1 MYQYVSVS
9 NDSVYSGKTITDQL
23 VFYNP
28 KVHSIT
34 IIGLPIKNSSGTYY
48 QYTAKEKDTGR
59 TSGRNIAKRYIYNNV
74 SKTFQTGVTQSDTL
88 TNTERSI
95 GYIEIEKDFEIENTD
110 GSRSEFTGNDKLTL
124 TEAYGDISFLVKNS
138 AGKYLKANFIGNQYT
153 YSSFVNTSAEATK
166 FSFYAGNKTKIRIIN
181 LPFGTYHVTEVIGSK
196 VKGQGFRAESNGQK
210 STVTYYNVSADE
222 VVGGH
227 TKFVNVK
234 PQYVGL
240 RIYKTFTDTDGESV
254 DVSQKIYRQLSFSLS
269 DENGSRIPVVLDNS
283 VQGTYHPFKL
293 GNGETPRETMQL
305 GTSTHTITIT
315 GLESGKTYLVRERIA
330 GTELKKICVCKSS
343 FTVEGTKE
351 NKAVFA
357 DEDAVVLG
365 NTVTMPTGEHSTAEV
380 YFENTY
386 KTTKITIN
394 KESDDD
400 LVECKFAVTTLN
412 YSLYPADSPLYVTTE
427 KQTVNGK
434 IKGVASVKDLPLAYY
449 DEETDSIIK
458 IQYQIEEVD
467 TPQYYEIP
475 EKQVIIPMDGQK
487 IVTIKNK
494 LKQGK
499 IKVIKK
505 AEVNGSDEII
515 PLSGVGFELSNDYN
529 STVLK
534 GETDEN
540 GEILFENLPV
550 AVGVKDEDGKEIIKK
565 IRYTAHE
572 VAGIKNE
579 KYVLA
584 NDKTTTLRYTAEE
597 AKRIKTL
604 TFTNTPI
611 TGNVYLEKADARTKQ
626 ALSGAEFT
634 VYNDTNGNG
643 KYDKNDTL
651 ATGYILSESNDQTVY
666 TPYHTLVEVME
677 TTEDEDGQ
685 PVTKGTGRYELYN
698 LEKGKYIV
706 VETKTPVGY
715 VIEQKEFAFEIKED
729 GQIVHV
735 YEKDG
740 KPIIGDGSE
749 TVDSDE
755 DQFVYNTPIFG
766 DIYLHKIDESNK
778 ERLSGAVFHVWKDD
792 GSGKLNTKKDELCG
806 TMTELKGSDGKGTGE
821 YEMNDLPYGTYFVT
835 EVKAPEGYMRSKK
848 TYTVEVR
855 QNGQRVFIDDV
866 ENPPIKGNVS
876 VVKIDAYTKEQL
888 ADAEFTVY
896 SDVNKDGVI
905 TKGTD
910 TVYGKLIYN
919 ADTMTY
925 SLNDLPYGEYVLT
938 ETKAPAGHVLT
949 EKVYPFRIIDNG
961 VTVEVNDD
969 GEIGIPNNPIEGYIK
984 VIKKDKKADIP
995 VEGAEF
1001 TLYDSKEKVVKK
1013 VTTDKEGVADFGKLV
1028 YGKYTVKETTAP
1040 KHYVLDDTPIPFEIL
1055 EHGKTYSFTQK
1066 ETPKPGYGYLKKT
1079 SEDGVVEGI
1088 RFRIYGKSDSG
1099 VSYDE
1104 THTTD
1109 KNGEI
1114 NVELLPGNYTVE
1126 EVRTP
1131 SRYIQPAS
1139 NNIRIEVDETT
1150 KVSFDNKLKKGGI
1163 IIRKFDKKH
1172 PDMTVSGAVF
1182 TVYQNGKEY
1191 KKLTE
1196 TSKGIYELKN
1206 IPYGDYTVKETS
1218 APEGYLLDTGTYDF
1232 SIRND
1237 SEIITISNS
1246 DKDKFVETMIEGSVE
1261 LVKKDSKTRKPLE
1274 NAEFTIYK
1282 VVGEKTEFYKALR
1295 TDKNGKLTFTEVP
1308 YGNYVIKETKA
1319 PEGYNIDTGEY
1330 PFSIKENGQVF
1341 KLVNNPEGDF
1351 IETQIEGTVMLI
1363 KKDSE
1368 NNEPIEGAEF
1378 TLYDSDKKVFR
1389 VGYTDAKGMLSFT
1402 EVPYGKYTIKETKAP
1417 SSYIAD
1423 TKTYPLNIQ
1432 THQQVITISNST
1444 DGTFR
1449 ENPIK
1454 GSIEL
1459 YKVDKNTRKP
1469 LTGAEFTL
1477 YDEKGTAIQR
1487 ITTDKNG
1494 KAVFSEVR
1502 YGKYTVK
1509 ESKAPTKYA
1518 VISDAMPFEVL
1529 EHGKV
1534 YEFNAEDPEIPG
1546 YGYLK
1551 KTSEDG
1557 VLEGL
1562 KFHIYGISDSG
1573 NKVDQTLTTNDKGEI
1588 RIELFEG
1595 TYTVEEVDAPDRYL
1609 STAKQTV
1616 KIISDKTTE
1625 IKFDNKLKKG
1635 NIEVLKLDGT
1645 TRKPLAGAEFTLY
1658 NAKGDIVQKVT
1669 SNEEGK
1675 AVFSDLPYGKYTV
1688 VETKVP
1694 DKYEADSTPIPFEI
1708 LENGKSSGTW
1718 LSEKDIRG
1726 WCKSRIQIQGH
1737 RYI

>member
-1 MYQYVSVS
+1 MVRTKLNRLTAMLLSFIMILSSFSALTAVETEAATDKITLELNDTNIKWAKTVTFYEPFSKKNYTHWQGQMRHTLRIKETGKVAYCIQPGTYMYDFVQQVRPTLSVGEADAWDALGDEKKSAIKLIMYFGYPNKHIYLSGTDAEQEIATQLIIWEIVCGYRDPINYNLTDDRFAKGMFGNSYEQNQGVYAAYDQIVDSMIGYNKIISFSTPQSRNAPTYTMNWDGTKYTVTLTDKNNVLGKYTLTCSNPNVRLTVSGNQLIVSSTEPISGNISVKARTTASSENNNVIAYGHFNSEIQEVIDQSTSDLPDPVFAYLNVKTQATGALKVQKQFRTADDTDLKNTIENSVLYNTKFLIQNSAGKYIKASYPGSGTLYHYSGYTNSTSDATAFTLKNVNKNFYFDVDKLPAGTYTVIEQDTSTTGFTAKGSKNVKVTVTANNSGGIKTAQFENQPSQLVINKTFRKYGAVTDDDYKDVTVEIAQNNSSLPIKAVCIDTENNVYQYVSVS

-34 IIGLPIKNSSGTYY
+34 VIGLPAKSSNGTFC

-110 GSRSEFTGNDKLTL
+110 GSRSEFTGNDKLIL
-124 TEAYGDISFLVKNS
+124 TEAYSDISFLVKNA
-138 AGKYLKANFIGNQYT
+138 AGKYLKANFIGNQYM
-153 YSSFVNTSAEATK
+153 YSSLVNTSAEATK

-196 VKGQGFRAESNGQK
+196 VKGQGFRAESSGQK

-365 NTVTMPTGEHSTAEV
+365 NTVTMPSGEHSTAEV

-386 KTTKITIN
+386 KTTEITIN

-400 LVECKFAVTTLN
+400 LVERKFAVTTLN

-434 IKGVASVKDLPLAYY
+434 VNGVATVKDLPLAYY

-467 TPQYYEIP
+467 TPQYYDIP

-487 IVTIKNK
+487 SVTIKNK

-611 TGNVYLEKADARTKQ
+611 TGNIYLEKADARTKE

-634 VYNDTNGNG
+634 VYNDTNGDG

-651 ATGYILSESNDQTVY
+651 ATGYILSENNGQTVY
-666 TPYHTLVEVME
+666 TPYNTLVEVME

-740 KPIIGDGSE
+740 KPVIGDSSE

-778 ERLSGAVFHVWKDD
+778 QRLSGAVFDVWKDD

-806 TMTELKGSDGKGTGE
+806 TMTELKGSDGKGLS
-821 YEMNDLPYGTYFVT
+821 LPHY
-835 EVKAPEGYMRSKK
+835 
-848 TYTVEVR
+848 R
-855 QNGQRVFIDDV
+855 Q
-866 ENPPIKGNVS
+866 
-876 VVKIDAYTKEQL
+876 
-888 ADAEFTVY
+888 
-896 SDVNKDGVI
+896 
-905 TKGTD
+905 
-910 TVYGKLIYN
+910 
-919 ADTMTY
+919 
-925 SLNDLPYGEYVLT
+925 
-938 ETKAPAGHVLT
+938 
-949 EKVYPFRIIDNG
+949 
-961 VTVEVNDD
+961 
-969 GEIGIPNNPIEGYIK
+969 
-984 VIKKDKKADIP
+984 
-995 VEGAEF
+995 
-1001 TLYDSKEKVVKK
+1001 
-1013 VTTDKEGVADFGKLV
+1013 
-1028 YGKYTVKETTAP
+1028 
-1040 KHYVLDDTPIPFEIL
+1040 
-1055 EHGKTYSFTQK
+1055 
-1066 ETPKPGYGYLKKT
+1066 
-1079 SEDGVVEGI
+1079 
-1088 RFRIYGKSDSG
+1088 
-1099 VSYDE
+1099 
-1104 THTTD
+1104 
-1109 KNGEI
+1109 
-1114 NVELLPGNYTVE
+1114 
-1126 EVRTP
+1126 
-1131 SRYIQPAS
+1131 
-1139 NNIRIEVDETT
+1139 
-1150 KVSFDNKLKKGGI
+1150 
-1163 IIRKFDKKH
+1163 
-1172 PDMTVSGAVF
+1172 
-1182 TVYQNGKEY
+1182 
-1191 KKLTE
+1191 
-1196 TSKGIYELKN
+1196 
-1206 IPYGDYTVKETS
+1206 
-1218 APEGYLLDTGTYDF
+1218 
-1232 SIRND
+1232 
-1237 SEIITISNS
+1237 
-1246 DKDKFVETMIEGSVE
+1246 
-1261 LVKKDSKTRKPLE
+1261 
-1274 NAEFTIYK
+1274 
-1282 VVGEKTEFYKALR
+1282 
-1295 TDKNGKLTFTEVP
+1295 
-1308 YGNYVIKETKA
+1308 
-1319 PEGYNIDTGEY
+1319 
-1330 PFSIKENGQVF
+1330 
-1341 KLVNNPEGDF
+1341 
-1351 IETQIEGTVMLI
+1351 
-1363 KKDSE
+1363 
-1368 NNEPIEGAEF
+1368 
-1378 TLYDSDKKVFR
+1378 
-1389 VGYTDAKGMLSFT
+1389 
-1402 EVPYGKYTIKETKAP
+1402 
-1417 SSYIAD
+1417 
-1423 TKTYPLNIQ
+1423 
-1432 THQQVITISNST
+1432 
-1444 DGTFR
+1444 
-1449 ENPIK
+1449 
-1454 GSIEL
+1454 
-1459 YKVDKNTRKP
+1459 
-1469 LTGAEFTL
+1469 
-1477 YDEKGTAIQR
+1477 
-1487 ITTDKNG
+1487 
-1494 KAVFSEVR
+1494 
-1502 YGKYTVK
+1502 
-1509 ESKAPTKYA
+1509 
-1518 VISDAMPFEVL
+1518 
-1529 EHGKV
+1529 
-1534 YEFNAEDPEIPG
+1534 
-1546 YGYLK
+1546 
-1551 KTSEDG
+1551 
-1557 VLEGL
+1557 
-1562 KFHIYGISDSG
+1562 
-1573 NKVDQTLTTNDKGEI
+1573 
-1588 RIELFEG
+1588 
-1595 TYTVEEVDAPDRYL
+1595 
-1609 STAKQTV
+1609 
-1616 KIISDKTTE
+1616 
-1625 IKFDNKLKKG
+1625 
-1635 NIEVLKLDGT
+1635 
-1645 TRKPLAGAEFTLY
+1645 
-1658 NAKGDIVQKVT
+1658 
-1669 SNEEGK
+1669 
-1675 AVFSDLPYGKYTV
+1675 
-1688 VETKVP
+1688 
-1694 DKYEADSTPIPFEI
+1694 
-1708 LENGKSSGTW
+1708 
-1718 LSEKDIRG
+1718 
-1726 WCKSRIQIQGH
+1726 WCYR
-1737 RYI
+1737 